1 MATDAKAFWPPG
13 FYRRKY
19 VWQLPVRLSHWINVL
34 CISVLFLTGEYIVH
48 PQLSPSGE
56 PWRNFLMG
64 RARQLHFTFAF
75 IFLVSFLWRVYW
87 FWMGNNY
94 ARSGFPF
101 VWRRSWWE
109 DLRAQARQYLR
120 LDRGHVHL
128 GHNALAGLSY
138 TIFVIALGWA
148 QILTGLALYSESS
161 PGGFWDHAAGWI
173 IPLLGGSFRTHMW
186 HHLFSWGFLIFAVI
200 HIYIVIYD
208 SSQYNNGILSSIVSG
223 HKYYEQGDLDHDR
236 WLS

>member
-1 MATDAKAFWPPG
+1 MATGVKTVRPPG
-13 FYRRKY
+13 SYGRKC
-19 VWQLPVRLSHWINVL
+19 VWQLPVGLSHWINVL
-34 CISVLFLTGEYIVH
+34 CLGVLFLTGEYIVH

-56 PWRNFLMG
+56 PWQHFLMG
-64 RARQLHFTFAF
+64 GARQLHFTFAF

-94 ARSGFPF
+94 TRSGFPF
-101 VWRRSWWE
+101 VWRRIWWE
-109 DLRAQARQYLR
+109 DLAAQARQYLR

-128 GHNALAGLSY
+128 GHNAL
-138 TIFVIALGWA
+138 
-148 QILTGLALYSESS
+148 
-161 PGGFWDHAAGWI
+161 AGWI

-186 HHLFSWGFLIFAVI
+186 HHLFSWGFLVFAVI
-200 HIYIVIYD
+200 HVYIVIYD